1 MPVSEKVEVR
11 VALDADLMQQAQ
23 RLDLDLSQLLEASVR
38 RALSAANALAGGGSA
53 TGEIDAFDRYIEE
66 NGPFYRLSER
76 R

>member
-11 VALDADLMQQAQ
+11 VVLDADLIEQAR

-38 RALSAANALAGGGSA
+38 RALSAPNASTGAGPA
-53 TGEIDAFDRYIEE
+53 TGESEAFDRYIEE

>member
-11 VALDADLMQQAQ
+11 VALDADLMRQA
-23 RLDLDLSQLLEASVR
+23 RHLDLDLSQLLESSVR
-38 RALSAANALAGGGSA
+38 RALSVAGAATRSGA
-53 TGEIDAFDRYIEE
+53 TDGESEAFDRYIEE